1 MIAAPHRSWTLVL
14 SLGLA
19 LLLTLLPLP
28 DWASELRPPWVALTL
43 LYWLLAA
50 PERVGVFWGWALGLL
65 LDVGIGTVLGQH
77 ALSLA
82 VLAWLGASL
91 GPRLRLYP
99 PVQQALA
106 IWLLLLAE
114 RLVSLWVMGALG
126 QPTPGLPYWLST
138 LTGLLLWPWIQILT
152 RGPRPSRAGAP

>member
-1 MIAAPHRSWTLVL
+1 MNESSPRLWVLIL
-14 SLGLA
+14 SLGSA

-28 DWASELRPPWVALTL
+28 EWASELRPPWVALTL
-43 LYWLLAA
+43 LYWILAA
-50 PERVGVFWGWALGLL
+50 PERVGVFWGWTMGLL

-77 ALSLA
+77 ALSLSVMAWIA
-82 VLAWLGASL
+82 VSL
-91 GPRLRLYP
+91 HRRLRLFP

-106 IWLLLLAE
+106 VWLFLLAE

-138 LTGLLLWPWIQILT
+138 LMGLLIWPWIPLMT
-152 RGPRPSRAGAP
+152 RGMRRGYGMG

>member
-1 MIAAPHRSWTLVL
+1 MIDFSPRRWLLIPTMGV
-14 SLGLA
+14 A

-28 DWASELRPPWVALTL
+28 EWATELRPPWVALTL
-43 LYWLLAA
+43 LYWILAA
-50 PERVGVFWGWALGLL
+50 PERVGVFWGWAMGLL

-82 VLAWLGASL
+82 VMAWMMVSL
-91 GPRLRLYP
+91 HRRLRLYP
-99 PVQQALA
+99 PVQQALVV
-106 IWLLLLAE
+106 WLLLLAE

-138 LTGLLLWPWIQILT
+138 LTGLLIWPWIPLLT
-152 RGPRPSRAGAP
+152 RGPRRGHGLG

>member
-1 MIAAPHRSWTLVL
+1 MIEFSPRRWLL
-14 SLGLA
+14 IPSLGVA

-28 DWASELRPPWVALTL
+28 EWASELRPPWVALTL
-43 LYWLLAA
+43 LYWILAA
-50 PERVGVFWGWALGLL
+50 PERVGVFWGWAMGLL

-82 VLAWLGASL
+82 VMAWIMVSL
-91 GPRLRLYP
+91 QRRLRLYP
-99 PVQQALA
+99 PVQQALVV
-106 IWLLLLAE
+106 WLLLLAE

-138 LTGLLLWPWIQILT
+138 LTGLLIWPWIALLS
-152 RGPRPSRAGAP
+152 RGLRRGYGLG

>member
-1 MIAAPHRSWTLVL
+1 MSAARTQYWALAL

-28 DWASELRPPWVALTL
+28 GWAAELRPPWVALTL
-43 LYWLLAA
+43 VYWMLVA
-50 PERVGVFWGWALGLL
+50 PEWIGVFWCWAMGLL
-65 LDVGIGTVLGQH
+65 LDAGLGTVLGQH
-77 ALSLA
+77 GLSLA
-82 VLAWLGASL
+82 VMAWMVVSL
-91 GPRLRLYP
+91 YRRLTLFP

-106 IWLLLLAE
+106 VWLLLLLE

-138 LTGLLLWPWIQILT
+138 LTGLLIWPWISFFS
-152 RGPRPSRAGAP
+152 RGLGRGSLDS